1 MERLTKFDTMR
12 NCYVMR
18 PDARQGD
25 NIQRLGR
32 YEDRDEVCIPYFD
45 HKDENGSVILRCG
58 SCDRIVPEIKDDL
71 YSFCPWCGQRLQEEK
86 ENEAGQ

>member
-1 MERLTKFDTMR
+1 MERLTKFDAMR

-32 YEDRDEVCIPYFD
+32 YEDRDEARACVYTSLHELQCC
-45 HKDENGSVILRCG
+45 NCG
-58 SCDRIVPEIKDDL
+58 YLIADDN
-71 YSFCPWCGQRLQEEK
+71 YTFCPWCGQRLQEEK
-86 ENEAGQ
+86 ENEVGQ

>member
-1 MERLTKFDTMR
+1 MERLTKFDAMR

-25 NIQRLGR
+25 NIQRLGL
-32 YEDRDEVCIPYFD
+32 YEDRDEVCVPYGD
-45 HKDENGSVILRCG
+45 SGKTVRCG
-58 SCDRIVPEIKDDL
+58 RCKGIILEIKGEL
-71 YSFCPWCGQRLQEEK
+71 YSFCPWCGQRLLKKK